1 MVLIK
6 AIFWVIVSAISP
18 QMGLEEINNIK
29 ESDDSTVQKIIMCSS
44 CYQRPGVTYNVNSGL
59 VV

>member
-29 ESDDSTVQKIIMCSS
+29 DSDDSTVQKSILGGS
-44 CYQRPGVTYNVNSGL
+44 CYQRLGFTDNFN
-59 VV
+59 